1 MKFFE
6 RDSIGRVRRL
16 RMSHDDLLKQSGGLR
31 VLNFKTMANPKSK
44 PRRALWVV
52 GVVVV
57 LLTTGGGGVYYYK
70 RELKK
75 IITVQTEPAV
85 RRNLTE
91 LVTATGKIQP
101 VLQVKISPEVSGEI
115 IELPVKEGQLV
126 KKGDLLVKIRPDFYI
141 ASRNSA
147 LANRSA
153 AEANR
158 SSAEAQ
164 YKSSLASQLTA
175 EANLLKAEAEFKRTA
190 ELFERKLVSGSI
202 FDEVNTANQV
212 AKAQAQ
218 VAKAQMEAAE
228 AQARAAM
235 HQVEMASAS
244 LKKAEEDLSK
254 TTIYAPIDGTVS
266 RLVSEVGERVV
277 GTGMMAGT
285 EIMTVAELNEME
297 ARVEVGEID
306 VVLVKPGQKAR
317 LEVDSFRNRKFNG
330 IVTQIAN
337 SARTQGANTQQEAT
351 KFEVRIRIQD
361 QEIFRPGMSA
371 TAEIETRYRTNVL
384 TVPIQ
389 SVTTRLP
396 KGVKKEEEP
405 KKVSKEEQRDKQEL
419 ADLLKK
425 KEKSGPK
432 PIEVVF
438 GIQGNLATMIPV
450 TRGISDDTSYEI
462 LEGLKEGDE
471 VITGSYKAIAREL
484 EDGKKIR
491 VDNTSKDDKSQK

>member
-1 MKFFE
+1 
-6 RDSIGRVRRL
+6 
-16 RMSHDDLLKQSGGLR
+16 
-31 VLNFKTMANPKSK
+31 MANPKSK
-44 PRRALWVV
+44 TRRTLWVLGVILLLLSAV
-52 GVVVV
+52 GS
-57 LLTTGGGGVYYYK
+57 GGYYFD
-70 RELKK
+70 RERKK
-75 IITVQTEPAV
+75 IVTVQTERTV

-147 LANRSA
+147 QANRSA

-202 FDEVNTANQV
+202 YDDVNTANQV
-212 AKAQAQ
+212 AKAQAK

-235 HQVEMASAS
+235 HQVEMAGAS

-266 RLVSEVGERVV
+266 RLISEVGERVV

-317 LEVDSFRNRKFNG
+317 LEVDSFRDRKFSG
-330 IVTQIAN
+330 VVTQIAN

-361 QEIFRPGMSA
+361 REFFRPGMSA

-389 SVTTRLP
+389 SITTRLP
-396 KGVKKEEEP
+396 KGIQKEEE
-405 KKVSKEEQRDKQEL
+405 KMKLSKEDQRDKQEL

-425 KEKSGPK
+425 KEKIGPK
-432 PIEVVF
+432 PIDVVF
-438 GIQGNLATMIPV
+438 GIQGNTATMIPV
-450 TRGISDDTSYEI
+450 RRGISDDSSYEI
-462 LEGLKEGDE
+462 IDGLKEGDE
-471 VITGSYKAIAREL
+471 IITGSYKAIAREL
-484 EDGKKIR
+484 EDEKKIK
-491 VDNTSKDDKSQK
+491 VDNNPKTEKSKN

>member
-1 MKFFE
+1 
-6 RDSIGRVRRL
+6 
-16 RMSHDDLLKQSGGLR
+16 
-31 VLNFKTMANPKSK
+31 MANPKSK
-44 PRRALWVV
+44 TRRKLWVV
-52 GVVVV
+52 GGLFF
-57 LLTTGGGGVYYYK
+57 LLIAGGGGAYYYK
-70 RELKK
+70 KEQKK
-75 IITVQTEPAV
+75 IIIVQTEPAV
-85 RRNLTE
+85 RRSLTE

-147 LANRSA
+147 QANRSA

-175 EANLLKAEAEFKRTA
+175 EANLLKAAAEFKRTA

-202 FDEVNTANQV
+202 YDDVNTANQV
-212 AKAQAQ
+212 AKAQAK
-218 VAKAQMEAAE
+218 VAKAQTEAAE
-228 AQARAAM
+228 AQARAAT

-266 RLVSEVGERVV
+266 RLISEVGERVV

-306 VVLVKPGQKAR
+306 VVLVTPGQKAR
-317 LEVDSFRNRKFNG
+317 LEVDSFRDRKFNG
-330 IVTQIAN
+330 VVTQIAN

-361 QEIFRPGMSA
+361 KEFFRPGMSA

-389 SVTTRLP
+389 SITTRLP
-396 KGVKKEEEP
+396 KGAKKDEEK
-405 KKVSKEEQRDKQEL
+405 KKVSKEEQRDKQDL

-425 KEKSGPK
+425 RDKSGPK
-432 PIEVVF
+432 PVDVVF
-438 GIQGNLATMIPV
+438 GIQGATAAMIPV
-450 TRGISDDTSYEI
+450 TRGISDDSSYEI
-462 LEGLKEGDE
+462 IQGLKEGDQ

-484 EDGKKIR
+484 EEGKKIR
-491 VDNTSKDDKSQK
+491 VDNNPKVEKSPK